1 MFISGKLF
9 DLLKK
14 VAMFEPVIKFVS
26 AKNEMF
32 MTKVSILTVE
42 AENYKERMVVLEKSL
57 QVGKGFCKLKDK
69 QIGDLELKLQK
80 VEAMAVKEF
89 KDSNEYSDELCG
101 YYTWMALTFLGSGW
115 QSITLTWTFLVWLWM
130 RWRRSSWLIVPPRL

>member
-32 MTKVSILTVE
+32 MNKVSILTVE

-130 RWRRSSWLIVPPRL
+130 RLRRSSWLIVPPRL

>member
-32 MTKVSILTVE
+32 MNKVSILTVE
-42 AENYKERMVVLEKSL
+42 AENYERMVVLEKSL

-115 QSITLTWTFLVWLWM
+115 QSITLTWTCLVWLWM
-130 RWRRSSWLIVPPRL
+130 RLRRSSWLIVPPRL

>member
-32 MTKVSILTVE
+32 MNKVSFLTVE
-42 AENYKERMVVLEKSL
+42 AENYERMVVLEKSL

-130 RWRRSSWLIVPPRL
+130 RLRRSSWLIVPPRL

>member
-32 MTKVSILTVE
+32 MNKVSILTVE
-42 AENYKERMVVLEKSL
+42 AENYERMVVLEKSL

-101 YYTWMALTFLGSGW
+101 YYTWMALTFLGIGW

-130 RWRRSSWLIVPPRL
+130 RLRRSSWLIVPPRL

>member
-32 MTKVSILTVE
+32 MNKVSILTVE
-42 AENYKERMVVLEKSL
+42 AENYERMVVLEKSL

-130 RWRRSSWLIVPPRL
+130 RLRRSSWLIVPPRL